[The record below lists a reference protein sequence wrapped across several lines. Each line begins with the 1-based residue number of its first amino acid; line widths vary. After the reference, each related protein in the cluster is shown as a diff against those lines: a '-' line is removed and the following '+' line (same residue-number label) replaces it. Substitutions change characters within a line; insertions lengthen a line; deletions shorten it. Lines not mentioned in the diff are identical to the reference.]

1 MVGIVVTTSP
11 IWPVQL
17 VSNMIARAL
26 VDNLD
31 LESVEE
37 SGLSSV
43 VLIRWI

>member
-11 IWPVQL
+11 IWSVQL
-17 VSNMIARAL
+17 VSGVNSEAL

-31 LESVEE
+31 LKSVEE

-43 VLIRWI
+43 VLVRRI